1 MLMRF
6 HFGLGVR
13 HVYSHYRSA
22 PADLL
27 PEGNTQCIPE
37 DDVDV
42 DGDTDD
48 YDSESQEDDDG
59 ASRVEVV
66 GERFGDSNE
75 SLSEQF
81 DEMYGSDID
90 LDYEN

>member
-1 MLMRF
+1 MQF
-6 HFGLGVR
+6 HFGLGVG
-13 HVYSHYRSA
+13 HVYSHYHSA
-22 PADLL
+22 PADLF
-27 PEGNTQCIPE
+27 PEGNTQCIPK

-48 YDSESQEDDDG
+48 YDSELQEDDDG
-59 ASRVEVV
+59 TSRVEVV

-81 DEMYGSDID
+81 NEMYRSNID